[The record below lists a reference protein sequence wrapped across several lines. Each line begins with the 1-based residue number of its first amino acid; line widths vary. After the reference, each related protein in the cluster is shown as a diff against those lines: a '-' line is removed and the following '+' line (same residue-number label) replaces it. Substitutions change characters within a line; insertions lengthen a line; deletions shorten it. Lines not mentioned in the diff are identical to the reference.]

1 LSSRTLAWQIGVEG
15 LNSTPVL
22 AKKKKKNGKERTRA
36 ELVFIAQSG

>member
-22 AKKKKKNGKERTRA
+22 AKKKKKKREGKNKGRA
-36 ELVFIAQSG
+36 GE